1 MSGIKLAALG
11 FLLSVMTVL
20 LKRSGFSGDRVFALV
35 CIVALISL
43 SGGGISRIMG
53 AGAEVISENVAE
65 DSRTIFKIIGTGY
78 AFGICSDACLELD
91 ERGIASAV
99 NLAGRVEIL
108 LLALPYIEKI
118 FSLGARLLSGG

>member
-11 FLLSVMTVL
+11 LLLSVMAVV
-20 LKRSGFSGDRVFALV
+20 LKRSGFTGDRIF
-35 CIVALISL
+35 ALISIVSIISLL
-43 SGGGISRIMG
+43 SGGISRIMG
-53 AGAEVISENVAE
+53 AGYELMSEQV
-65 DSRTIFKIIGTGY
+65 SRDAKAIFKIIGTGY
-78 AFGICSDACLELD
+78 AFGICSDACSELE